1 MSRKKEYI
9 ETEVLEKAMNLFWTK
24 GYEHTSLQMLEKEMG
39 INKFSIYSSFGNKE
53 NLFVESMKLYRC
65 KVEELAKELEASSVG
80 VIALKKYFYNFL
92 KITESNGFG
101 KGCLITNTL
110 TELDEETNK
119 IIVAQV
125 EGFREFIRQLFLNNL
140 KYNSVESPEI
150 IERKA
155 DYLLVSMIGL
165 SSASRVCNNNQLKNY
180 IENTFNKL

>member
-9 ETEVLEKAMNLFWTK
+9 EAEVLEKAMNLFWTK
-24 GYEHTSLQMLEKEMG
+24 GYEHTSLHMLEKEMG

-53 NLFVESMKLYRC
+53 NLFIECMKLYRS
-65 KVEELAKELEASSVG
+65 KVKELAKELEASSAG
-80 VIALKKYFYNFL
+80 VVVLKKYFYDFL

-110 TELDEETNK
+110 TELDEQTNK
-119 IIVAQV
+119 MIVEQV
-125 EGFREFIRQLFLNNL
+125 KEFREFIRQLFLNNL
-140 KYNSVESPEI
+140 KHNNSDSPQI
-150 IERKA
+150 IEEKA

-180 IENTFNKL
+180 IETTFNRL